1 MRLRLVV
8 FLQILQITGVVTQPP
23 NPPPPPPSSDSPP
36 PPNNVTN
43 SSTQPNSTSNPQPL
57 LPVTPSHVNCGA
69 GFYQVGQKCSSCYTG
84 CSTCSGPAKEQCIR
98 CIQGL
103 IQNMSGLCT
112 LSCESG
118 FYVNQENQCAQCS
131 DSCPNGCTEAADVC
145 NPCSSSNGT
154 TTYFSPLSNTCV
166 ESCPIYLFTPDPST
180 NRCIPIPYKNC
191 LQGTIDG
198 KCTKCESWYFL
209 DEIGNC
215 PVQCSKGCVNCSNPE
230 SCWKCAE
237 GWTLNPNSTCS
248 CPYSNCEI
256 CGNSSCVT
264 CKDGYLLQENKEC
277 VQLKANCLYSNDIN
291 SCVICKSGF
300 YFNGTDCMTCPT
312 GCRWCFSGGCTS
324 CKEGFYLDDS
334 LACTLG
340 TVDPSWVVGIILG
353 SISGSLLVFILCG
366 LCLNPK
372 DCADPFR
379 KVRNVF
385 KKNGKGKAR
394 QELKITITKSNS
406 PREIE
411 LEVKEKGSQIQ
422 LNGGSELIEEEVK
435 QNETAAANF
444 NDANQN
450 SEIPLLEILRSYAE
464 SQSLEG
470 AH

>member
-1 MRLRLVV
+1 M
-8 FLQILQITGVVTQPP
+8 
-23 NPPPPPPSSDSPP
+23 
-36 PPNNVTN
+36 
-43 SSTQPNSTSNPQPL
+43 
-57 LPVTPSHVNCGA
+57 
-69 GFYQVGQKCSSCYTG
+69 
-84 CSTCSGPAKEQCIR
+84 
-98 CIQGL
+98 
-103 IQNMSGLCT
+103 
-112 LSCESG
+112 
-118 FYVNQENQCAQCS
+118 
-131 DSCPNGCTEAADVC
+131 
-145 NPCSSSNGT
+145 
-154 TTYFSPLSNTCV
+154 
-166 ESCPIYLFTPDPST
+166 
-180 NRCIPIPYKNC
+180 
-191 LQGTIDG
+191 
-198 KCTKCESWYFL
+198 
-209 DEIGNC
+209 
-215 PVQCSKGCVNCSNPE
+215 
-230 SCWKCAE
+230 
-237 GWTLNPNSTCS
+237 
-248 CPYSNCEI
+248 
-256 CGNSSCVT
+256 
-264 CKDGYLLQENKEC
+264 
-277 VQLKANCLYSNDIN
+277 QLKANCLYSNDIN
-291 SCVICKSGF
+291 SCEICKSGF

-385 KKNGKGKAR
+385 KKNGKGKER

-422 LNGGSELIEEEVK
+422 LNGGSELIEEEAK

-470 AH
+470 TH